1 MEDKRVKV
9 IIKDPEN
16 EDRYVTMTEQEYSI
30 CSCLQSMG
38 YIIEGISFER
48 VDSFEFTPFF
58 D

>member
-9 IIKDPEN
+9 VIRDLES

-30 CSCLQSMG
+30 CSRLQSMG
-38 YIIEGISFER
+38 YIIEGISFEKI
-48 VDSFEFTPFF
+48 DSFDFTPFF

>member
-1 MEDKRVKV
+1 MEEKRVKV
-9 IIKDPEN
+9 IIRDPEN

-30 CSCLQSMG
+30 CSQLQSMG
-38 YIIEGISFER
+38 YIIDGISFEK

>member
-9 IIKDPEN
+9 IIRDPEN

-30 CSCLQSMG
+30 CLRLQSMG
-38 YIIEGISFER
+38 YIADCIFFDR